1 MSKFLDE
8 NGLTYLWSK
17 IKGTFVAQQS
27 GKGLSTNDYTTAEKN
42 KLAGLS
48 NYTHPSYTA
57 KTNGLYKI
65 TVDGTGHVSST
76 TNVSKSDITALGIPS
91 QDTTYSDMTGATADT
106 NGTHGLVP
114 APKIGKQY
122 YYLRGDGTWSLPT
135 NTTYSPATTTTNGL
149 MSASDKTKLDGIATG
164 ANNYVHPSYTPKTN
178 GLYKI
183 TVDATGHVSA
193 TTAVTKTDITNLG
206 VPSENTT
213 YSNMTGATTNTDGKS
228 GLVPAPAKGTQGQ
241 YLRGDGTWATPTN
254 TTYSNMTGATAD
266 TNGTSGLVPAPQKG
280 QQWKFLCGNGTWA
293 TPNDTTYNPVT
304 TTTNGL
310 MIASD
315 KVKLDGIE
323 TGANKYVHP
332 TYASHDSG
340 LYKITV
346 DTKGHVSAT
355 TAVSKADITALG
367 IPSTNTTY
375 STATQTVNGLM
386 SSTDKKKL
394 DGFLSASSYALKT
407 DLAGLYKYKGSITS
421 ASLPTTKQ
429 IVGDTYNLTDASAY
443 GPAGTNVAWTG
454 EAWDALGGLFVINSL
469 SNDDIDT
476 ICK

>member
-1 MSKFLDE
+1 MSKYLDE

-27 GKGLSTNDYTTAEKN
+27 GKVLSTNDYTTAEKN

-48 NYTHPSYTA
+48 NYTHPSYTP

-65 TVDGTGHVSST
+65 TVDEKGHVSST
-76 TNVSKSDITALGIPS
+76 TDVVKSDITALGIPS
-91 QDTTYSDMTGATADT
+91 QDTTYSNMTGATAT
-106 NGTHGLVP
+106 T
-114 APKIGKQY
+114 
-122 YYLRGDGTWSLPT
+122 DGT
-135 NTTYSPATTTTNGL
+135 
-149 MSASDKTKLDGIATG
+149 
-164 ANNYVHPSYTPKTN
+164 
-178 GLYKI
+178 
-183 TVDATGHVSA
+183 
-193 TTAVTKTDITNLG
+193 
-206 VPSENTT
+206 
-213 YSNMTGATTNTDGKS
+213 S

-241 YLRGDGTWATPTN
+241 YLRADGTWATPTN
-254 TTYSNMTGATAD
+254 TTY
-266 TNGTSGLVPAPQKG
+266 
-280 QQWKFLCGNGTWA
+280 
-293 TPNDTTYNPVT
+293 NPVT
-304 TTTNGL
+304 TKTNGL

-332 TYASHDSG
+332 TYASYNSG

-346 DTKGHVSAT
+346 DSKGHVSAT
-355 TAVSKADITALG
+355 TAVSKEDITALG

-375 STATQTVNGLM
+375 STATQTENGLM

-421 ASLPTTKQ
+421 ASLPTANQ
-429 IVGDTYNLTDASAY
+429 IVGDTYNLTDASEY

>member
-1 MSKFLDE
+1 MSKYLDE
-8 NGLTYLWSK
+8 NGLIYLWSK

-48 NYTHPSYTA
+48 NYTHPSYTP

-65 TVDGTGHVSST
+65 TVDEKGHVSST
-76 TNVSKSDITALGIPS
+76 TDVVKSDITALGIPS
-91 QDTTYSDMTGATADT
+91 QDTTYSNMTGATAT
-106 NGTHGLVP
+106 T
-114 APKIGKQY
+114 
-122 YYLRGDGTWSLPT
+122 DGT
-135 NTTYSPATTTTNGL
+135 
-149 MSASDKTKLDGIATG
+149 
-164 ANNYVHPSYTPKTN
+164 
-178 GLYKI
+178 
-183 TVDATGHVSA
+183 
-193 TTAVTKTDITNLG
+193 
-206 VPSENTT
+206 
-213 YSNMTGATTNTDGKS
+213 S

-241 YLRGDGTWATPTN
+241 YLRADGTWATPT
-254 TTYSNMTGATAD
+254 D
-266 TNGTSGLVPAPQKG
+266 TK
-280 QQWKFLCGNGTWA
+280 
-293 TPNDTTYNPVT
+293 YNPVT
-304 TTTNGL
+304 TTTDGL

-315 KVKLDGIE
+315 KVKLDGIA

-332 TYASHDSG
+332 TYASKTSG

-346 DTKGHVSAT
+346 DSTGHVSAT
-355 TAVSKADITALG
+355 TAVSKSDITALG

-421 ASLPTTKQ
+421 ASLPTANQ
-429 IVGDTYNLTDASAY
+429 IVGDTYNLTDASEY

>member
-65 TVDGTGHVSST
+65 TVDGEGHVSST

-91 QDTTYSDMTGATADT
+91 QDTTYSDMTGATAETD
-106 NGTHGLVP
+106 GTHGLVP

-183 TVDATGHVSA
+183 TVDSTGHVSA

-213 YSNMTGATTNTDGKS
+213 YSNMTGAT
-228 GLVPAPAKGTQGQ
+228 AE
-241 YLRGDGTWATPTN
+241 
-254 TTYSNMTGATAD
+254 
-266 TNGTSGLVPAPQKG
+266 TNGTGGLVPAPQKG

-421 ASLPTTKQ
+421 ASLPTANQ

-454 EAWDALGGLFVINSL
+454 EEWDALGGLFVINSL

>member
-48 NYTHPSYTA
+48 NYTHPTYTA

-65 TVDGTGHVSST
+65 TVDGKGHVSST

-91 QDTTYSDMTGATADT
+91 QDTTYSDMTGANAETD
-106 NGTHGLVP
+106 GTHGLVP

-135 NTTYSPATTTTNGL
+135 DTKYSLVTTTTNGL

-183 TVDATGHVSA
+183 TVDSTGHVSA
-193 TTAVTKTDITNLG
+193 TTAVTKTDITSLG

-228 GLVPAPAKGTQGQ
+228 GLVPAPAKGTQGK
-241 YLRGDGTWATPTN
+241 YLRGD
-254 TTYSNMTGATAD
+254 
-266 TNGTSGLVPAPQKG
+266 
-280 QQWKFLCGNGTWA
+280 GTWA

-421 ASLPTTKQ
+421 ASLPTANQ

>member
-1 MSKFLDE
+1 MSKYLDE

-48 NYTHPSYTA
+48 NYTHPSYTP

-65 TVDGTGHVSST
+65 TVDEKGHVSST
-76 TNVSKSDITALGIPS
+76 TNVVKSDITALGIPS
-91 QDTTYSDMTGATADT
+91 QDTTYSDMTGATSTAD
-106 NGTHGLVP
+106 GAHGLVP
-114 APKIGKQY
+114 KPLKGEQGKF
-122 YYLRGDGTWSLPT
+122 LRADGTWGTPT
-135 NTTYSPATTTTNGL
+135 DTTYNLATTTSNGL
-149 MSASDKTKLDGIATG
+149 MSSSDKTKL
-164 ANNYVHPSYTPKTN
+164 N
-178 GLYKI
+178 
-183 TVDATGHVSA
+183 
-193 TTAVTKTDITNLG
+193 
-206 VPSENTT
+206 
-213 YSNMTGATTNTDGKS
+213 
-228 GLVPAPAKGTQGQ
+228 
-241 YLRGDGTWATPTN
+241 
-254 TTYSNMTGATAD
+254 
-266 TNGTSGLVPAPQKG
+266 
-280 QQWKFLCGNGTWA
+280 
-293 TPNDTTYNPVT
+293 
-304 TTTNGL
+304 
-310 MIASD
+310 
-315 KVKLDGIE
+315 GIE
-323 TGANKYVHP
+323 SGANKYVHP
-332 TYASHDSG
+332 AYTAKTNG
-340 LYKITV
+340 LYKVTIDGT
-346 DTKGHVSAT
+346 GHVSST
-355 TAVSKADITALG
+355 VNVSKSDITALG
-367 IPSTNTTY
+367 IPPQDTTY

-421 ASLPTTKQ
+421 ASLPTADQ

>member
-1 MSKFLDE
+1 MTGATTNTDGKS
-8 NGLTYLWSK
+8 GLVPAPT
-17 IKGTFVAQQS
+17 KGTQGQYLR
-27 GKGLSTNDYTTAEKN
+27 G
-42 KLAGLS
+42 
-48 NYTHPSYTA
+48 
-57 KTNGLYKI
+57 
-65 TVDGTGHVSST
+65 DGTWAT
-76 TNVSKSDITALGIPS
+76 PTN
-91 QDTTYSDMTGATADT
+91 TTYSNMTGATADT
-106 NGTHGLVP
+106 NGTSGLVP

-183 TVDATGHVSA
+183 TVDSTGHVSA

-206 VPSENTT
+206 VPSE
-213 YSNMTGATTNTDGKS
+213 
-228 GLVPAPAKGTQGQ
+228 
-241 YLRGDGTWATPTN
+241 
-254 TTYSNMTGATAD
+254 
-266 TNGTSGLVPAPQKG
+266 
-280 QQWKFLCGNGTWA
+280 
-293 TPNDTTYNPVT
+293 
-304 TTTNGL
+304 
-310 MIASD
+310 
-315 KVKLDGIE
+315 
-323 TGANKYVHP
+323 
-332 TYASHDSG
+332 
-340 LYKITV
+340 
-346 DTKGHVSAT
+346 
-355 TAVSKADITALG
+355 
-367 IPSTNTTY
+367 NTTY

-421 ASLPTTKQ
+421 ASLPTSNQ
-429 IVGDTYNLTDASAY
+429 IVGDTYNLTDASEY